1 MCCGTAVSQRE
12 RQEDMLK
19 LSSRVKTIEEDAD
32 DLGTMIRAIRK
43 NRGGEGVYLV
53 THSDATQGLM
63 EITPLAYARI
73 EAAKRDIDVLGV
85 AKSRENALELVRC
98 MVEEMAKSG
107 NFTVSGLL

>member
-1 MCCGTAVSQRE
+1 MPETAGPRRE

-53 THSDATQGLM
+53 THSDATTSMSSVLRRAARMLWSWSAGWLRRWRRAETSPFPGFFDGRQEWESFGL
-63 EITPLAYARI
+63 
-73 EAAKRDIDVLGV
+73 
-85 AKSRENALELVRC
+85 
-98 MVEEMAKSG
+98 
-107 NFTVSGLL
+107 F